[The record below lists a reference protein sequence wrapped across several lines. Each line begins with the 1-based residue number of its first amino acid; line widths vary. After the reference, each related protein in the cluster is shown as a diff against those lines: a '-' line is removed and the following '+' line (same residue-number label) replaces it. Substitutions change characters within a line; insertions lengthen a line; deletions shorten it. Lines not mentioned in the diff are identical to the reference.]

1 MRGGRCGSPWRNSTA
16 ALVVVAFALAACGTA
31 ASPGP
36 AAGSSPVSSPAPSSG
51 SIAEDLTFTGVLAGH
66 MGSGHRGDTYV
77 CTGSAKQFVA
87 GPTAG
92 YAGGNH
98 VCLNPLR

>member
-1 MRGGRCGSPWRNSTA
+1 MLGARFGSSWRNSTA

-51 SIAEDLTFTGVLAGH
+51 SIAEDLTFTGALAGH
-66 MGSGHRGDTYV
+66 MRSGHRGDTDV
-77 CTGSAKQFVA
+77 CTRSPKQFVPA
-87 GPTAG
+87 PILPA
-92 YAGGNH
+92 
-98 VCLNPLR
+98 LRGTPAFLHIV